1 MDHEEEAGSQ
11 DIKDTDI
18 IFECPLC
25 GKSLAIDYRA
35 AGLSIPCTGCD
46 KLVVVPIPEGMEI
59 SDLDTSTD
67 DQGAKVMHLRE
78 LLLDC
83 QARSRLLEAMVE
95 ESKERHEKHE
105 QDKAE
110 TARRFEQFSR
120 DIDVISR
127 AVDQIDAALAS
138 LVKSV
143 KECSGQAQ

>member
-1 MDHEEEAGSQ
+1 MEQEEEAGSQ

-25 GKSLAIDYRA
+25 RKSLAIDYRA

-59 SDLDTSTD
+59 SDLDTSAD
-67 DQGAKVMHLRE
+67 DQGAQVLHLRE

-83 QARSRLLEAMVE
+83 QTRSRQLEAMVE
-95 ESKERHEKHE
+95 ESNERHEKHA

-110 TARRFEQFSR
+110 TAQRFEQFSR
-120 DIDVISR
+120 DIDTISR
-127 AVDQIDAALAS
+127 AVDQIDTALAS
-138 LVKSV
+138 LVKSIS
-143 KECSGQAQ
+143 ELSNPAQ